1 MRQTV
6 AATVPNQLLPTAA
19 VGLDRLLAPLAMH
32 PAQLLARVQPCAHN
46 PPMAGRLDDRLTGY
60 TAANGL
66 ELQDAATEEGLGPI
80 SVAVD
85 RSPRS

>member
-19 VGLDRLLAPLAMH
+19 VALDWLLAPLAH
-32 PAQLLARVQPCAHN
+32 PVQLLARLPLCAHN
-46 PPMAGRLDDRLTGY
+46 PPMAGRLDDRLTGH
-60 TAANGL
+60 TAVKGL
-66 ELQDAATEEGLGPI
+66 ELRDAATEEGIGPI